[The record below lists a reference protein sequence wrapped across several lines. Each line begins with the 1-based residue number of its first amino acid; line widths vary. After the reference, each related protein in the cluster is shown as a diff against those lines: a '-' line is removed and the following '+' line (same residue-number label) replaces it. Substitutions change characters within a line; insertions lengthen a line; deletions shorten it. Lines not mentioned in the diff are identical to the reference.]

1 MIRLRYIVAPIK
13 VTIGKGSTG
22 EQNEGQVG
30 GVGIALKAWKQDTLC
45 HNTDVVGLLMQ
56 HLKSTAT
63 KGTAKVGWSFTSCLN
78 QLAF

>member
-1 MIRLRYIVAPIK
+1 MICLATLR
-13 VTIGKGSTG
+13 VTIRKGSTRKKTM
-22 EQNEGQVG
+22 ERVG
-30 GVGIALKAWKQDTLC
+30 GVGITLKARTQDSLC

-63 KGTAKVGWSFTSCLN
+63 KGTAKLWWSLTSCLN